1 MQTSGANA
9 ASAVLPTPTAQA
21 ELMAR
26 ATVQAATT
34 AEVATQVA
42 TPFEATIEPA
52 IGSSAFAPALGAR
65 IALLARDGI
74 EQARLNVHPAD
85 MGPITVQLAL
95 EGSQVRVD
103 FSAELAGTRQTLEEA
118 LPSLAASLR
127 EAGFTLSGGGVSQQT
142 AQGGN
147 QANSNGGGSASG
159 SAANGL
165 ATPKDGADAVAAASA
180 RARVGQEAGLVDLY
194 A

>member
-1 MQTSGANA
+1 
-9 ASAVLPTPTAQA
+9 
-21 ELMAR
+21 MAR
-26 ATVQAATT
+26 ATVQAAT
-34 AEVATQVA
+34 AEAAVQAA
-42 TPFEATIEPA
+42 APFEATIEPA

-103 FSAELAGTRQTLEEA
+103 FSAELAGTRQTLEQA

-142 AQGGN
+142 ARKAATRPIAMAGVAAPAGT
-147 QANSNGGGSASG
+147 
-159 SAANGL
+159 AANGL
-165 ATPKDGADAVAAASA
+165 ATRRRTSADAVAAASA